1 MSIFAHRNVF
11 ADQPSPAFL
20 IQDPIAEH
28 ILEFD
33 FSTQTFNNIVPPFA
47 KTAENIGTGVGLF
60 ESKDPTTDSLKFKTL
75 KPGAFTSITYDGD
88 SVTIATDVSQS
99 AVTSANLGTGQ
110 GIFANKSGN
119 LINLKSLKAIDTNGH
134 LTISSDADHII
145 YTSVAEVNTAGNL
158 GTTADGKE
166 IFKSKT
172 GEELQFRR
180 VKGSSN
186 ISITENTNDLTV
198 AVDLGWS
205 STGAG
210 ELVRSLADGTYD
222 SLGLGSLVTY
232 PAGDHKKGLRSNGTD
247 IEWSTGSVAT
257 WYQFKVTFE
266 ADGSVENILDLPSGW
281 SFTRTGNRINI
292 THTEGTM
299 IKGLY
304 YMGYDA
310 QTTKYSM
317 GFTNQAFNLTVTN
330 ATKTTEF
337 EFITNSSV
345 AGADVNSHALINVG
359 F

>member
-33 FSTQTFNNIVPPFA
+33 VITQTFNNIVPPFT

-60 ESKDPTTDSLKFKTL
+60 ERKDPTSDNLKFKTL
-75 KPGAFTSITYDGD
+75 KPGAFTSITSDGD

-99 AVTSANLGTGQ
+99 AITSANLGTGQ

-119 LINLKSLKAIDTNGH
+119 LINLKSLKAIDAHGH
-134 LTISSDADHII
+134 LTIASDADHVI
-145 YTSVAEVNTAGNL
+145 YTSVAEINTASNL
-158 GTTADGKE
+158 GITSDGKE
-166 IFKSKT
+166 VFKSKVD
-172 GEELQFRR
+172 EDLQFRR
-180 VKGSSN
+180 IKGSDN

-205 STGAG
+205 SAGAG
-210 ELVRSLADGTYD
+210 EIVRSLSDGTFD
-222 SLGLGSLVTY
+222 ALNLESLVTY
-232 PAGDHKKGLRSNGTD
+232 PAGNHKKGLRSNGTD
-247 IEWSTGSVAT
+247 IEWSAGSMGM

-266 ADGSVENILDLPSGW
+266 ADGSVEDVENLPSGW
-281 SFTRTGNRINI
+281 SFIRTGNRITV

-299 IKGLY
+299 IKGLF
-304 YMGYDA
+304 YMGYDS
-310 QTTKYSM
+310 QTSTYSM
-317 GFTNQAFNLTVTN
+317 GFPNQAFNLTVAD
-330 ATKTTEF
+330 ATKTTKF

-345 AGADVNSHALINVG
+345 AGADVSYHALINVV

>member
-20 IQDPIAEH
+20 VQDPIAEH

-33 FSTQTFNNIVPPFA
+33 SSTQTFNNIVPPFA

-88 SVTIATDVSQS
+88 SITIATDVSQS

-145 YTSVAEVNTAGNL
+145 YTSVAEVNTASNV

-210 ELVRSLADGTYD
+210 EIVRSLSNGTFGALNLD
-222 SLGLGSLVTY
+222 ALVTY
-232 PAGDHKKGLRSNGTD
+232 PAGNHKKGLRSNGTD
-247 IEWSTGSVAT
+247 IEWSAGSMGI

-266 ADGSVENILDLPSGW
+266 ADGSVENILDLPNNW
-281 SFTRTGNRINI
+281 SFIHTGNRITI

-299 IKGLY
+299 IKGLF
-304 YMGYDA
+304 YMGYDS
-310 QTTKYSM
+310 QTLTYSM
-317 GFTNQAFNLTVTN
+317 GFPNQAFNLTVADT
-330 ATKTTEF
+330 TKTTKF

-345 AGADVNSHALINVG
+345 AGADVSYHALINVV